1 VPYCAAG
8 FRALCAPK
16 RSVSRPTRAKRA
28 RK

>member
-8 FRALCAPK
+8 FCAPK